1 MIIRDVDAQPELFR
15 LLDAATNGIEVTITR
30 DGTPIAR
37 LLPINRPASLERRK
51 TAVENLS
58 NLSKRNSLDDSSVQA
73 LRDEGRR

>member
-1 MIIRDVDAQPELFR
+1 MIIRDIDAQPELFR

-37 LLPINRPASLERRK
+37 LLPVNPPASLERRK
-51 TAVENLS
+51 SAVENIR
-58 NLSKRNSLDDSSVQA
+58 NLSQRNALGDSSLQT